1 MASRQF
7 PVSSWMRS
15 KQAVAKRSRHVGRGV
30 QPLCAWLDTHV
41 GPSTLPPD
49 ETRF

>member
-7 PVSSWMRS
+7 PVASWMHTKKAATKLRETW
-15 KQAVAKRSRHVGRGV
+15 VGVR
-30 QPLCAWLDTHV
+30 PLCTWLDTHV